1 LSAAEVLPPTS
12 ERFATANATEVPDF
26 QRHVVPLLGR
36 LGCNGRACHGSFQ
49 GQGGMRLSLFGYDF
63 QMDYTAL
70 TGQAT
75 AAEQSRINP
84 QSPRDS
90 LILRKPTL
98 ATDHE
103 GGKRFKTGSWEHRLL
118 LKWIESGARGVAA
131 PRELQALQ
139 AEPPEV
145 VFGNGRT
152 SQPLRVIACWKDGS
166 REDVTPLCRFRTN
179 SDAIVTV
186 DRDAL
191 LKSIGPGDTHV
202 VAFYDNGVVAVPV
215 MRPVSVLAGAR
226 YPVPSAGSRIDQL
239 VQAKLQKLGI
249 VPAPVCSDAEF
260 LRRVSIDLTGTL
272 PTPDEIARFLAD
284 PAADKRTRKIDEL
297 LERSTYAAWWANKL
311 CDFTGCN
318 PDAQADHVGQEVAV
332 QWYMWIYGR
341 LRENMR
347 YDELVKRI
355 VLALGRREGQSYDD
369 YAAEMSAYYRD
380 DSPADFAQRETMPH
394 FWTRSSLTRPEEK
407 ALAFAHSFLGLQLQ
421 CAQCHKH
428 PFDSWTQSDFQ
439 QLAEFFSGVRYD
451 VPADGAA
458 RFGELAK
465 QVGLATSGF
474 YARKIRPEHL
484 KHARAGG
491 TLPWRELYIA
501 ERSGPATLSLLR
513 SRVIQLAA
521 AEDPR
526 RPILQW
532 MLEPGNPWFARA
544 LVNRVWA
551 AYFHVGIVDPP
562 DDLNPANPPSNPELL
577 EWLAASFVE
586 NGYDMKWLHR
596 QIVSSDAYQ
605 RSWKPDA
612 TNRDDRR
619 NFSRAVPRRLPA
631 EVVYDSLKQVVA
643 ASDRLDE
650 VQNDLTRRVIG
661 HSSMRFAGTYAMQVF
676 GKPDRAVN
684 CDCER
689 NNQPSLLQ
697 SIFLHNDPLIQQ
709 NLDESGW
716 LQEISVAEQ
725 AGKPPNRHALVRE
738 AWLRT
743 LSRPPQPAE
752 IERAEKHF
760 AQAASL
766 SAGLRDLLWAL
777 INTKEF
783 ILNH

>member
-1 LSAAEVLPPTS
+1 MDYAGLTGK
-12 ERFATANATEVPDF
+12 ATAEDKT
-26 QRHVVPLLGR
+26 
-36 LGCNGRACHGSFQ
+36 
-49 GQGGMRLSLFGYDF
+49 
-63 QMDYTAL
+63 
-70 TGQAT
+70 
-75 AAEQSRINP
+75 RINP

-98 ATDHE
+98 AIDHE
-103 GGKRFKTGSWEHRLL
+103 GGERFKTGSWEHRLL
-118 LKWIESGARGVAA
+118 LAWIESGGRGVAA

-139 AEPPEV
+139 VEPPEV

-152 SQPLRVIACWKDGS
+152 SQPLCIIACWKDGG

-179 SDAIVTV
+179 NDSIVAV
-186 DRDAL
+186 DRDGL
-191 LKSIGPGDTHV
+191 LKSTGPGDTHV
-202 VAFYDNGVVAVPV
+202 VAFYDNGVTAVPV
-215 MRPVSVLAGAR
+215 MRPVSALAGAR
-226 YPVPSAGSRIDQL
+226 YPVQPAESTIDRL

-249 VPAPVCSDAEF
+249 VPAPLCTDAEF
-260 LRRVSIDLTGTL
+260 LRRASIDLTGTL
-272 PTPDEIARFLAD
+272 PTPAEIEKFLAD
-284 PAADKRTRKIDEL
+284 PAADKRSRKIDEL

-318 PDAQADHVGQEVAV
+318 PESQADNIGQDVSV

-355 VLALGRREGQSYDD
+355 VLAKGRREGQSYDE
-369 YAAEMSAYYRD
+369 YAAEMSSYYRD
-380 DSPADFAQRETMPH
+380 NSPSDFAQRETMPH
-394 FWTRSSLTRPEEK
+394 FWTRSSLTKPEEK

-439 QLAEFFSGVRYD
+439 QLAEFFSTVRYD

-458 RFGELAK
+458 RFGELSK
-465 QVGLATSGF
+465 QFGLATSGF

-491 TLPWRELYIA
+491 TLPWRELYNA

-513 SRVIQLAA
+513 SRVIKLAA
-521 AEDPR
+521 TEDPR
-526 RPILQW
+526 QPILQW

-544 LVNRVWA
+544 FVNRVWA
-551 AYFHVGIVDPP
+551 GYFNVGIVDPP
-562 DDLNPANPPSNPELL
+562 DDLNPANPASNPELL
-577 EWLAASFVE
+577 EWLAASFVD
-586 NGYDMKWLHR
+586 NGYNMKWLHR

-605 RSWKPDA
+605 RSWKPND

-619 NFSRAVPRRLPA
+619 NFSRAVPRRIPA
-631 EVVYDSLKQVVA
+631 EVVYDSLKQVLA
-643 ASDRLDE
+643 AADRLDE
-650 VQNDLTRRVIG
+650 VQNDLTRRAIG

-697 SIFLHNDPLIQQ
+697 SIFLHNDPLVQQ

-716 LQEISVAEQ
+716 LREIAAAEH
-725 AGKPPNRHALVRE
+725 AGKPLNRQELTRT

-743 LSRPPQPAE
+743 LSRPPLPAE
-752 IERAEKHF
+752 IERAEKHLGE
-760 AQAASL
+760 AASL
-766 SAGLRDLLWAL
+766 NAGLRDLLWAL